1 MLRIGINGYGR
12 IGRAVVRALYQ
23 RQLQDQ
29 IEIVAIND
37 LADGETLL
45 HLTRFDSTFGRFDL
59 PMTLAED
66 GLQIEG
72 RTIKLL
78 REPDVTRLPWKAL
91 GVDLVMECTGLF
103 KKRAQLEPHLAAG
116 AGRVIASHPLDGAD
130 LTVVYGVNHGKL
142 GEQQIIS
149 NASCT
154 TNCLAPMT
162 KVLHEALGMRQGL
175 VNTVHSYT
183 NDQSLLDKPHKNL
196 YRSRAAALSMIPTTT
211 GAAKA
216 IGLVMPELAGRLDG
230 LAVRVPTPNV
240 SLVDLTFVAERAP
253 GSVEAV
259 NSLLEEG
266 AAQMPKGVME
276 CNALPLVSSDFRGY
290 PVSCV
295 VDLAQTRVQDNLIK
309 VLAWYDNEW
318 GFSNRMLDVA
328 LAWEDSKIAG

>member
-1 MLRIGINGYGR
+1 MLRIAINGYGR
-12 IGRAVVRALYQ
+12 IGRAVVRALEQ
-23 RQLQDQ
+23 RGLHDQ
-29 IEIVAIND
+29 IQIVAIND
-37 LADGETLL
+37 LADGETLM
-45 HLTRFDSTFGRFDL
+45 HLTRFDSTFGRFDA
-59 PMTLAED
+59 PMSL
-66 GLQIEG
+66 EG
-72 RTIKLL
+72 NDMKIGERSIRLL
-78 REPDVTRLPWKAL
+78 REPDINKLPWKEL

-103 KKRAQLEPHLAAG
+103 KKRSQVEPHLTAG

-130 LTVVYGVNHGKL
+130 LTVVYGVNHALL

-162 KVLHEALGMRQGL
+162 KVLHEAFGLRQGL

-216 IGLVMPELAGRLDG
+216 IGLVLPELDGRLDG

-253 GSVEAV
+253 ASADEV
-259 NSLLEEG
+259 NRILQEG

-276 CNALPLVSSDFRGY
+276 CNALPLVSSDFLGY

-295 VDLAQTRVQDNLIK
+295 ADLEQTRVQGELVK